1 MGAYSEKTK
10 ISPSWGGEWRWY
22 APSFRIY
29 CKYYSI
35 LFIDYIYMM
44 SEQFLSE
51 MKEKLLTEKAQL
63 EEKLARIG
71 KRATGEN
78 GKYAATWQEYGDKE
92 EDNAS
97 EVEEYGASLGLSQTF
112 ETDLQD
118 VIIALQHIEDKT
130 YGICEQCKKS
140 IDENR
145 LRIRPMSRFCMNC
158 AEAGQ

>member
-1 MGAYSEKTK
+1 
-10 ISPSWGGEWRWY
+10 
-22 APSFRIY
+22 
-29 CKYYSI
+29 
-35 LFIDYIYMM
+35 MM